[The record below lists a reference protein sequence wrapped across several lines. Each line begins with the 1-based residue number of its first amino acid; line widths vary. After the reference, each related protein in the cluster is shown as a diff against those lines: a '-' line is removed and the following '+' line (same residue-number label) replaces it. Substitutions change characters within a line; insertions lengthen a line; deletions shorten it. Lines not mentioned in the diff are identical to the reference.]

1 MNKRIV
7 VGLSGRPTDEGAM
20 RWALGYAAPR
30 RFEVDLV
37 HVVDETWGDIP
48 AGFRGTARA
57 QAETELAREL
67 AEAVRLEPNL
77 DIHSTVL
84 VGSPTAALAKRA
96 AGAELL
102 VVGSH
107 ALGRFRDYVFSTRA
121 AQIAARAPGSV
132 VVVPDRAESPGRG
145 VVVGVDGSD
154 TSLAAVRFAAEEAD
168 RHDEP
173 LTAVYC
179 WSAPTPWTAETAL
192 IDWPMEPDDSDR
204 LVLAEAVA
212 GLATQYSDL
221 DLDLRL
227 ELGIPSETLARV
239 AAGARLLVVGS
250 HGRHGLQRFW
260 LGSVSQVIVLTM
272 PCPVAVIRPA
282 LSGSESSRS
291 ESSEAG
297 LGEAESSEAGPGE
310 AESS

>member
-30 RFEVDLV
+30 RLEVDLV
-37 HVVDETWGDIP
+37 HVVDETWGEIP
-48 AGFRGTARA
+48 AGFRGSARA
-57 QAETELAREL
+57 QAETELARDV
-67 AEAVRLEPNL
+67 AEAVRREPGL
-77 DIHSTVL
+77 VIHSTVL
-84 VGSPTAALAKRA
+84 VGSPTSALAKRA

-132 VVVPDRAESPGRG
+132 VVVPERTQSPGRG

-154 TSLAAVRFAAEEAD
+154 LSLAAVRFAAEEAD
-168 RHDEP
+168 RHGEP

-179 WSAPTPWTAETAL
+179 WSAPTPWTAETAV

-212 GLATQYSDL
+212 GLAAQYPDL

-227 ELGIPSETLARV
+227 ELGLPSETLARV

-282 LSGSESSRS
+282 PSEAASRAAESGATASGESSS
-291 ESSEAG
+291 A
-297 LGEAESSEAGPGE
+297 
-310 AESS
+310 